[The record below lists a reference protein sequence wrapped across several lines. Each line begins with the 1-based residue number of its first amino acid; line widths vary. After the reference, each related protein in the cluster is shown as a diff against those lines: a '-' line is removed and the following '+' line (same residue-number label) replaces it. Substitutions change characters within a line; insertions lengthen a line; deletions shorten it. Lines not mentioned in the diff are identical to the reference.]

1 MHNCMC
7 VGYINKYVN
16 THICVNAHFFNVK
29 KYANKGLPLIKME
42 WKQFLLLFLVS
53 VNVDQSRSCVS
64 STVRTSPMSVKSRGN
79 HIMNSSKEYPQLEI
93 TYLPLQSCCSFFFPV
108 GVSTHLMK
116 PEGYKARSVFMRQL
130 CVSFR

>member
-1 MHNCMC
+1 MR

-16 THICVNAHFFNVK
+16 THLCKCTKFFNVK
-29 KYANKGLPLIKME
+29 KYATKGLPFIGME
-42 WKQFLLLFLVS
+42 WKQFLLLLLVS

-79 HIMNSSKEYPQLEI
+79 HIMNNSKDYPQLEI

-116 PEGYKARSVFMRQL
+116 PEGYKARSVFMRQR
-130 CVSFR
+130 CVSCR